1 MSDLARTELVATAG
15 ERLNDPFDPAATP
28 EFFARVTLKRVV
40 AYLVDFAI
48 IGILSLAALAAF
60 WILGVLSFGLL
71 SPLFAVVLPLIPLT
85 YHTAFIGGPESAT
98 PGMRLFGLEVH
109 RMEGDR
115 PGYLQAALLT
125 VVFYVSVGV
134 TGWLILLVA
143 LFNGRGR
150 TFHDYLCGTVT
161 IVAPKRVEVRAA

>member
-1 MSDLARTELVATAG
+1 MAQKELVATAG
-15 ERLNDPFDPAATP
+15 ERLNDFFDPVANP

-40 AYLVDFAI
+40 AYLIDFAI

-60 WILGVLSFGLL
+60 WVLGVLSFGLL
-71 SPLFAVVLPLIPLT
+71 SPLFAVLLPFIPLT

-98 PGMRLFGLEVH
+98 PGMQLFGIEVH

-115 PGYLQAALLT
+115 PGYFQAALQT
-125 VVFYVSVGV
+125 VVFYVSVGL
-134 TGWLILLVA
+134 TSWLILLVA
-143 LFNGRGR
+143 LFNERGR

-161 IVAPKRVEVRAA
+161 IVAPKRVEVRAP